1 MISSNDPLGG
11 SEGPTSSLTLTH
23 ELGTT
28 LGVLGMAR
36 KRSETMGDAEPDEVS
51 PASVSFPKEMV
62 MDFVS
67 EVGRVRTT
75 SAATVPGSTG
85 AIGVG
90 WTTSTPFWVVSWVQ
104 WGQDEDPAYASA
116 LRLTALVAMKDDT
129 RAQRLVLRT
138 RR

>member
-1 MISSNDPLGG
+1 
-11 SEGPTSSLTLTH
+11 
-23 ELGTT
+23 
-28 LGVLGMAR
+28 
-36 KRSETMGDAEPDEVS
+36 
-51 PASVSFPKEMV
+51 